1 MKSIENIKLETEAD
15 LDFFG
20 NPSKIKVIVTTNK
33 LHIIPEKGFQEK
45 ISFDLERIEGFNIR
59 QTVGSAFLQLKIEGH
74 YIDVVRFTNSNRY
87 KFSRL
92 ITQLQN
98 LKEGL
103 PVSNEILNQ
112 PHPLLCPKCNFP
124 LQTEESQCPN
134 CLKQGAILS
143 RVFSLIY
150 EYMVWIFIIFFL
162 MIIGVGLS
170 LVPPRITKILVD
182 EVLTTKRHIDWL
194 PYLVMILIGAEFFRA
209 QINML
214 VGTISTSVGTLI
226 TNNLRKKLFKKLEEL
241 SLNYY
246 DINSVGTIMTRFSS
260 DVEAFHGFVTQAGQG
275 FLLNIFMIIG
285 IGVML
290 FSINWLLALYVMIPI
305 PFVVIGTLIFWR
317 GVYPKYFK
325 VWDSQAKL
333 STFLNNVLS
342 GIKTVKSF
350 SQEEKEYG
358 RFSYYADKLKD
369 TVRIVNLNISIFNP
383 LMSFLFSLGGL
394 IVWYI
399 GGKNVLEGKLTL
411 GELMA
416 FLSYIGMFYTPLTNL
431 ALLSTWFSNFTTAS
445 HRIFEV
451 LDTESQVKEP
461 KKYVKLFKIEGNIEF
476 KNVTFGYDP
485 YQPVIKDISFKI
497 EPGEIVGIVGKSGS
511 GKTTILNLLCKFY
524 DVQKGSI
531 LIDGIDIREIPSTEL
546 RKHIGLVLQEP
557 FLFRGTIAENISYGK
572 SDATLEE
579 IINAAKIANAHEFI
593 MKMPNGYDTLLGEK
607 GAGLS
612 GGEKQRITIA
622 RAILCNPSILI
633 LDEATSSVDTESEKK
648 IQDALSTLWKG
659 RTTIIVAHRLSTL
672 KDADKILVIDNG
684 RIVESGN
691 HLELMKKKGVYYNL
705 IVMQTQLASID
716 EVLINE

>member
-1 MKSIENIKLETEAD
+1 MEKEDIKLETEAD
-15 LDFFG
+15 LDLFG
-20 NPSKIKVIVTTNK
+20 HPAKIKVLATSEK
-33 LHIIPEKGFQEK
+33 LYIIPEKGFQEK
-45 ISFDLERIEGFNIR
+45 ISFDLKRIEGFNLR
-59 QTVGSAFLQLKIEGH
+59 QTVGSAFLQIKIDGY
-74 YIDVVRFTNSNRY
+74 YIDIVRFTNSNRY

-92 ITQLQN
+92 ITQLNN
-98 LKEGL
+98 LKNGL
-103 PVSNEILNQ
+103 TVSNEILNK
-112 PHPLLCPKCNFP
+112 PHPLLCDKCGFP
-124 LQTEESQCPN
+124 LQSEESQCPN
-134 CLKQGAILS
+134 CLKKGAIFTK
-143 RVFSLIY
+143 VYSLIS
-150 EYMVWIFIIFFL
+150 EHVGWIFVIFFL

-170 LVPPRITKILVD
+170 LIPPRITKILVD
-182 EVLTTKRHIDWL
+182 DVLTTKRHIDWL
-194 PYLVMILIGAEFFRA
+194 PYLVMILIGAEFLRA

-226 TNNLRKKLFKKLEEL
+226 TNSLRKKLFKKLEEL

-246 DINSVGTIMTRFSS
+246 DVNSVGTIMTRFSS

-285 IGVML
+285 IGIML

-342 GIKTVKSF
+342 GIKTVKAF
-350 SQEEKEYG
+350 SQEEKEFK
-358 RFSYYADKLKD
+358 RFSFYADRLKD
-369 TVRIVNLNISIFNP
+369 TVRIVNLNISVFNP
-383 LMSFLFSLGGL
+383 LMAFIFSLGGL

-431 ALLSTWFSNFTTAS
+431 ALLSTWTSNFTTAS
-445 HRIFEV
+445 HRIFEI
-451 LDTESQVKEP
+451 LDTEPQVKEP
-461 KKYVKLFKIEGNIEF
+461 KIYVKLPKIRGNIEF
-476 KNVTFGYDP
+476 KSVTFGYDP
-485 YQPVIKDISFKI
+485 YQPVIKDVSFKI
-497 EPGEIVGIVGKSGS
+497 EEGEVVGIVGKSGS
-511 GKTTILNLLCKFY
+511 GKTTLVNLLCKFY
-524 DVQKGSI
+524 EPQKGEI
-531 LIDGIDIREIPSTEL
+531 LIDGINIKDIPSYEL

-572 SDATLEE
+572 PDAGLEE
-579 IINAAKIANAHEFI
+579 IIKAAKIANAHEFI
-593 MKMPNGYDTLLGEK
+593 MKMPNGYDTLLGER

-622 RAILCNPSILI
+622 RAVLCNPSILI

-648 IQDALSTLWKG
+648 IQDALQTLWTG

-672 KDADKILVIDNG
+672 KDVNKIFVVDNG
-684 RIVESGN
+684 RIVESGS
-691 HLELMKKKGVYYNL
+691 HKELMEKRGVYYNL
-705 IVMQTQLASID
+705 IVMQTQLASIE
-716 EVLINE
+716 EVLIK

>member
-1 MKSIENIKLETEAD
+1 MEKEDIKIETEAD
-15 LDFFG
+15 LDLFG
-20 NPSKIKVIVTTNK
+20 YPAKIKLIATSKK
-33 LHIIPEKGFQEK
+33 LYIIPEKGFQEE
-45 ISFDLERIEGFNIR
+45 ISFDLDRIEGFSIR
-59 QTVGSAFLQLKIEGH
+59 QTVGSAFFQIKIDG
-74 YIDVVRFTNSNRY
+74 YYVDILRFTNSNRY

-103 PVSNEILNQ
+103 PVSNEVLNQ
-112 PHPLLCPKCNFP
+112 VHPLLCQKCRFP

-134 CLKQGAILS
+134 CLKQGAILL
-143 RVFSLIY
+143 RVFSLISDHLG
-150 EYMVWIFIIFFL
+150 WIFIIFLL

-170 LVPPRITKILVD
+170 LVPPKITKILVD
-182 EVLTTKRHIDWL
+182 DVLTTKRHVEWL

-285 IGVML
+285 IGIML
-290 FSINWLLALYVMIPI
+290 FSINLLLALYVMIPI
-305 PFVVIGTLIFWR
+305 PFVIMGTLIFWR

-350 SQEEKEYG
+350 FPGEKFI
-358 RFSYYADKLKD
+358 RFSYYADNLKD
-369 TVRIVNLNISIFNP
+369 TVRIVNMNISVFNP
-383 LMSFLFSLGGL
+383 LMAFIFSLGGL
-394 IVWYI
+394 IVWYV
-399 GGKNVLEGKLTL
+399 GGKNVLNGKLTL

-451 LDTESQVKEP
+451 LDTEPQVKEP
-461 KKYVKLFKIEGNIEF
+461 KKYIKLSEIKGKIEF

-485 YQPVIKDISFKI
+485 YQPVLKDISFKI

-524 DVQKGSI
+524 EVQKGCI
-531 LIDGIDIREIPSTEL
+531 LIDGIDIREISSYEL

-572 SDATLEE
+572 PDATFEE
-579 IINAAKIANAHEFI
+579 IINAAKIANAHDFI
-593 MKMPNGYDTLLGEK
+593 MKMPNAYDTILGER

-622 RAILCNPSILI
+622 RAILCNPAILI

-648 IQDALSTLWKG
+648 IQDALSSLWKG

-684 RIVESGN
+684 KLVEFGN
-691 HLELMKKKGVYYNL
+691 HSELMRKKGVYYNL
-705 IVMQTQLASID
+705 FVMQTKLASID
-716 EVLINE
+716 EVLIK